1 MGLAATVLRVV
12 VLLLT
17 LAAVGL
23 GAVAASAQAPEARV
37 KALEREIEKK
47 RAEAE
52 RLKEAEARLAGEVQA
67 LRDEM
72 IAAARTIRDFE
83 REILDLESSLA
94 GLTIT
99 ETEIQRRL
107 AAGRRQT
114 VQAVMA
120 LQRLARFPPEAMI
133 ALPMGPSETVRGA
146 ILLKAA
152 VPAIERQARH
162 LKRDL
167 ADLEGARTEMIEQRR
182 RLAKAVEG
190 LKGDRIRLDAMIQ
203 KKAALQR
210 QTRGETR
217 ETEERL
223 KAMAAEA
230 KSLQELMRRIEADRV
245 RREQAAKEA
254 RAREEAVRKE
264 REAAAERERRRIAK
278 KAPAPKRE
286 EKRAEKR
293 EEQAAAVGRPITS
306 ARGRMPMP
314 VVGRIAIRYGQ
325 ALPTG
330 LTAKGITI
338 ESGNDAQVIAPHDG
352 TVVFAGPFRGYGQL
366 LIIEHGEGYHTL
378 LAGMARIDSEPG
390 AFVQAGEPV
399 GQMGQPAAGKPAL
412 YVELRRGGHPIN
424 PMPWLAA
431 IKEKVNG

>member
-1 MGLAATVLRVV
+1 MAAASLRIFI
-12 VLLLT
+12 LLLT

-23 GAVAASAQAPEARV
+23 GAASVSAQAPEARV
-37 KALEREIEKK
+37 KALEREIESK

-52 RLKEAEARLAGEVQA
+52 RLKAAEARLAAEVRT
-67 LRDEM
+67 LRGEM
-72 IAAARTIRDFE
+72 IAAARAIRDFE
-83 REILDLESSLA
+83 QEILDLESSLA
-94 GLTIT
+94 GLVVT

-133 ALPMGPSETVRGA
+133 ALPTGPSETVRGA

-162 LKRDL
+162 LRRDL
-167 ADLEGARTEMIEQRR
+167 ADLEGARTEMTEQRL

-190 LKGDRIRLDAMIQ
+190 LKGDRIRLDGMVR
-203 KKAALQR
+203 KKAALHR
-210 QTRGETR
+210 KTRGETH
-217 ETEERL
+217 EAEERL

-230 KSLQELMRRIEADRV
+230 KSLQELMQRIEAERI
-245 RREQAAKEA
+245 RRERAAKEV
-254 RAREEAVRKE
+254 RAREEAARKE
-264 REAAAERERRRIAK
+264 REAAAERERQREGQRTAK
-278 KAPAPKRE
+278 KAPKPKRQE
-286 EKRAEKR
+286 T
-293 EEQAAAVGRPITS
+293 AAAVGRPITS

-314 VVGRIAIRYGQ
+314 VVGRIATRYGQ
-325 ALPTG
+325 VLPTG

-338 ESGNDAQVIAPHDG
+338 ESGHDAQVIAPHDG

-390 AFVQAGEPV
+390 AIVQAGEPV
-399 GQMGQPAAGKPAL
+399 GLMGRPATGKPAL
-412 YVELRRGGHPIN
+412 YVEFRRGGHPIN

-431 IKEKVNG
+431 TKEKVNG

>member
-1 MGLAATVLRVV
+1 MGAAVRRGVI
-12 VLLLT
+12 LLLT

-23 GAVAASAQAPEARV
+23 GAVSASAQAPDARV

-52 RLKEAEARLAGEVQA
+52 RLKAAEARLAAEVQA
-67 LRDEM
+67 LRGET
-72 IAAARTIRDFE
+72 IAAARAIRGFE
-83 REILDLESSLA
+83 QEILDLESSLA
-94 GLTIT
+94 GLVIA

-133 ALPMGPSETVRGA
+133 ALPAGPSETVRGA

-167 ADLEGARTEMIEQRR
+167 ADLEGTRTEMTEQRQ

-190 LKGDRIRLDAMIQ
+190 LKGDRVRLDAMVR

-210 QTRGETR
+210 QTHGETK
-217 ETEERL
+217 EAEARL
-223 KAMAAEA
+223 KAMAEEA
-230 KSLQELMRRIEADRV
+230 KSLQELMRRIEAERV

-254 RAREEAVRKE
+254 RAREEALRKQ
-264 REAAAERERRRIAK
+264 REAAAERERQRTAK
-278 KAPAPKRE
+278 KAPPPKRE
-286 EKRAEKR
+286 ETKR
-293 EEQAAAVGRPITS
+293 EEKTAAVGRPITS
-306 ARGRMPMP
+306 ARGRMPLP
-314 VVGRIAIRYGQ
+314 VVGRIATRYGQ

-338 ESGNDAQVIAPHDG
+338 ESGHGAQVIAPHDG

-390 AFVQAGEPV
+390 AIVQAGEPV

-431 IKEKVNG
+431 TKEKVNG

>member
-1 MGLAATVLRVV
+1 M
-12 VLLLT
+12 T

-23 GAVAASAQAPEARV
+23 GAVAASAQAPDARV
-37 KALEREIEKK
+37 KALEREIESK

-52 RLKEAEARLAGEVQA
+52 RLKAAEARLAAEIQA
-67 LRDEM
+67 LRGET
-72 IAAARTIRDFE
+72 IAAARAIRDFE
-83 REILDLESSLA
+83 QEILDLESSLT
-94 GLTIT
+94 GLAVT

-133 ALPMGPSETVRGA
+133 ALPTGPSETVRGA

-167 ADLEGARTEMIEQRR
+167 ADLEGARTEMTEQRL

-190 LKGDRIRLDAMIQ
+190 LKGDRSRLDGMVQ

-210 QTRGETR
+210 KTRGETR
-217 ETEERL
+217 EAEERL

-230 KSLQELMRRIEADRV
+230 KSLQDLMQRIEAERI

-254 RAREEAVRKE
+254 RARKEAARKE
-264 REAAAERERRRIAK
+264 REAAAERERQRTAK
-278 KAPAPKRE
+278 KSPPPKRE
-286 EKRAEKR
+286 EAKR
-293 EEQAAAVGRPITS
+293 EEKTAAAVGRPITS

-314 VVGRIAIRYGQ
+314 VVGRIATRYGQ

-338 ESGNDAQVIAPHDG
+338 ESGHDAQVIAPHDG

-390 AFVQAGEPV
+390 AIVQAGEPV
-399 GQMGQPAAGKPAL
+399 GQMGQPATGKPAL
-412 YVELRRGGHPIN
+412 YVEFRRGGHPIN

-431 IKEKVNG
+431 TKEKVNG

>member
-1 MGLAATVLRVV
+1 MNATSFRGLILV
-12 VLLLT
+12 LT
-17 LAAVGL
+17 LVAVGL
-23 GAVAASAQAPEARV
+23 GPVSASAPDARV
-37 KALEREIEKK
+37 KALEREIERK

-52 RLKEAEARLAGEVQA
+52 RLKAAEARLAAEVQA
-67 LRDEM
+67 LRGET
-72 IAAARTIRDFE
+72 IAAARAIRDFE
-83 REILDLESSLA
+83 QEILDLESSLA
-94 GLTIT
+94 GLVVT
-99 ETEIQRRL
+99 EAEIQRRL
-107 AAGRRQT
+107 AAGRRRT

-133 ALPMGPSETVRGA
+133 ALPAGPSETVRGA

-167 ADLEGARTEMIEQRR
+167 ADLEGARAEMTEQRR

-190 LKGDRIRLDAMIQ
+190 LKVDRVRLDAMIQ
-203 KKAALQR
+203 RKAALQR

-217 ETEERL
+217 EAEERL

-230 KSLQELMRRIEADRV
+230 KSLQELMRRIEAERV
-245 RREQAAKEA
+245 RRERAVKEA
-254 RAREEAVRKE
+254 REREEAAGRQ
-264 REAAAERERRRIAK
+264 REAAAERERQRQRTAK
-278 KAPAPKRE
+278 KAPKPKVEPKRE
-286 EKRAEKR
+286 EKT
-293 EEQAAAVGRPITS
+293 AALGRPIAS

-314 VVGRIAIRYGQ
+314 VVGRIVIRYGQ

-338 ESGNDAQVIAPHDG
+338 ESGGGARIVAPHDG

-431 IKEKVNG
+431 TKEKVNG